1 MNTPVTVLKPGTIYR
16 VALWLPE
23 PKAGD
28 GAKLF
33 EARPDWPSKLAYWL
47 RQNGANVSSVV
58 VHYGPVSWGP
68 RGYYYALNGYAQ
80 MYAMDLEFT
89 GSGEFPVADLENAF
103 AATLDSVVAL
113 GPIAVRS
120 ENPVYKHEVPT
131 PKEIVGEIVDRIEGR
146 IEDVAALALLAL
158 LVVLVSRFWPLGG
171 MALLAALLIMAL
183 GNEGGVHA
191 QA

>member
-1 MNTPVTVLKPGTIYR
+1 MNTSVTVLKTGTIYR

-33 EARPDWPSKLAYWL
+33 EARPDWPDKLAYWL
-47 RQNGANVSSVV
+47 RHGANVSSVV

-103 AATLDSVVAL
+103 AATLDSMVAL

-120 ENPVYKHEVPT
+120 ENPVYKYEVPT
-131 PKEIVGEIVDRIEGR
+131 PKETVGEIVDRIE
-146 IEDVAALALLAL
+146 DVATLALLAL